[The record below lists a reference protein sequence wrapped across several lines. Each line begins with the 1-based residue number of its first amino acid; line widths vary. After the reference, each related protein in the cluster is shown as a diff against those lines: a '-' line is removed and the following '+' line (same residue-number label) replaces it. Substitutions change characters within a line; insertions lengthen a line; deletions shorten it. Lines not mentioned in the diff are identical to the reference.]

1 MAILIIMIERITFL
15 MAYIIMVDFLEMGI
29 IIMGIRGSEE
39 DTTITMGI
47 DITMVDAIRLETVDT
62 ATIAIENIINDLIA
76 IEQNKNV

>member
-47 DITMVDAIRLETVDT
+47 DTTMVDAIRLETVDT